1 MLPNHGKNW
10 GELSKNYM
18 IENQPVDLPY
28 FDQLLG
34 EIAQGNTQVIKA
46 FGLHVHWGYWQNP
59 ALADGSID
67 DFALAAENLTRRVC
81 DAGDAADGQSILD
94 CGCGFGGTIASLSD
108 RFHHLQLTGVNI
120 DPRQLARAREQVQ
133 PRNHNHIEFVQGD
146 ACQLNFADNSF
157 DLVLAVEC
165 IFHFPSR
172 DRFFQEAWRVL
183 KPGGKLAI
191 CDFIPQKF
199 LSPIMTIGGK
209 LLAPIIGNT
218 YGQVDSSFT
227 LNAYRQLAQTTGFK
241 TILEEDITA
250 NTIPTY
256 PLLYRL
262 QIEEGKSKSANST
275 VIGEWISRLGILRY
289 FILSFE
295 K

>member
-1 MLPNHGKNW
+1 MIKNQ
-10 GELSKNYM
+10 S
-18 IENQPVDLPY
+18 VDLPY
-28 FDQLLG
+28 FDQLFR
-34 EIAQGNTQVIKA
+34 EIAQGNTEVIKA

-81 DAGDAADGQSILD
+81 DAGGAADGQSILD

-191 CDFIPQKF
+191 CDFVPQEF
-199 LSPIMTIGGK
+199 LT
-209 LLAPIIGNT
+209 PIIQIGANFIGPVISNT
-218 YGQVDSSFT
+218 YGYVDSSFSLT
-227 LNAYRQLAQTTGFK
+227 DYRQLAKITGFQS
-241 TILEEDITA
+241 IIEEDITA

-256 PLLYRL
+256 QLLRRL
-262 QIEEGKSKSANST
+262 QIEGGNTNLSNST
-275 VIGEWISRLGILRY
+275 FVAEWISRLGIVRY
-289 FILSFE
+289 LILSFQ

>member
-1 MLPNHGKNW
+1 MIKNP
-10 GELSKNYM
+10 S
-18 IENQPVDLPY
+18 VDLPY
-28 FDQLLG
+28 FDQLFG
-34 EIAQGNTQVIKA
+34 EIAQGNTEVIQA

-81 DAGDAADGQSILD
+81 DAGGAADGQSILD

-191 CDFIPQKF
+191 CDFVPQEF
-199 LSPIMTIGGK
+199 LT
-209 LLAPIIGNT
+209 PIIQIGANFIGSVISNT
-218 YGQVDSSFT
+218 YGYVDSSFSLT
-227 LNAYRQLAQTTGFK
+227 DYRQLAKKTGFQS
-241 TILEEDITA
+241 IIEEDITA

-256 PLLYRL
+256 QLLRRL
-262 QIEEGKSKSANST
+262 QIEGGNANLSNST
-275 VIGEWISRLGILRY
+275 FVAEWISRLGIVRY
-289 FILSFE
+289 LILSFQ

>member
-1 MLPNHGKNW
+1 MIKNQ
-10 GELSKNYM
+10 SVY
-18 IENQPVDLPY
+18 LPY
-28 FDQLLG
+28 FDQLFG
-34 EIAQGNTQVIKA
+34 EIAQGNTEVIQA

-81 DAGDAADGQSILD
+81 DAGGAVDGQSILD

-133 PRNHNHIEFVQGD
+133 PRNHNHIEFVEGD

-191 CDFIPQKF
+191 CDFVPQQF
-199 LSPIMTIGGK
+199 LT
-209 LLAPIIGNT
+209 PIIKIGANFIGSVISNT
-218 YGQVDSSFT
+218 YGYVDSSFSLT
-227 LNAYRQLAQTTGFK
+227 DYRQLAKKTGFQS
-241 TILEEDITA
+241 IIEEDITA

-256 PLLYRL
+256 QLLRRL
-262 QIEEGKSKSANST
+262 QIEGGNANLSNST
-275 VIGEWISRLGILRY
+275 FVAEWISRLGIMGYL
-289 FILSFE
+289 ILSFQ

>member
-1 MLPNHGKNW
+1 MIKNQ
-10 GELSKNYM
+10 S
-18 IENQPVDLPY
+18 VDLPY
-28 FDQLLG
+28 FDQLFG
-34 EIAQGNTQVIKA
+34 EIAQGNIEVIQA

-81 DAGDAADGQSILD
+81 DAGGAADGQSILD

-120 DPRQLARAREQVQ
+120 DPRQLTRAREQVQ
-133 PRNHNHIEFVQGD
+133 PRNHNHIEFVEGD

-191 CDFIPQKF
+191 CDFVPQEF
-199 LSPIMTIGGK
+199 LT
-209 LLAPIIGNT
+209 PIIKIGANFIGSVISNT
-218 YGQVDSSFT
+218 YGYVDSSFSLT
-227 LNAYRQLAQTTGFK
+227 DYRQLAKKTGFQS
-241 TILEEDITA
+241 IIEEDITA

-256 PLLYRL
+256 QLLRRL
-262 QIEEGKSKSANST
+262 QIEGGNANLSNST
-275 VIGEWISRLGILRY
+275 FVAEWISRLGIVSYL
-289 FILSFE
+289 ILSFQ